1 VKPFNIGFQ
10 AAEDTPFMTLDSL
23 GCQEVDSASYSFQG
37 NERPDRGHIIF
48 QYTLLGEG
56 RVEIDGTTYWLPE
69 GTAFLVQVPSPH
81 RYYYDSASEQ
91 PWKFIWLNA
100 RGEDAQRIWDR
111 IIAQE
116 GPVVTLDE
124 HAEPIRA
131 YWKLYHRIV
140 TEQIRDPYILSV
152 LVYEWMLT
160 LLRSRSHATTNVQDS
175 PVILQ
180 AKQFMDTHYA
190 QPIVLEEIAASSQ
203 VSRHH
208 LCRIFQKIEHCSPFE
223 YLRRRRL
230 DAAVT
235 LLRQSDLPIHEVG
248 VQCGFE
254 SPSYFGKVFR
264 QHYNMSPTEYR
275 TKSVISG

>member
-10 AAEDTPFMTLDSL
+10 AAEDAPFMTLDSL

-48 QYTLLGEG
+48 QYTLSGEG

-69 GTAFLVQVPSPH
+69 GTAFLVQVPSLH
-81 RYYYDSASEQ
+81 HYYYDSASEQ

-100 RGEDAQRIWDR
+100 RGEDAQRLWDR

-124 HAEPIRA
+124 QAEPLRA

-140 TEQIRDPYILSV
+140 TEQIRDPYTLSV

-160 LLRSRSHATTNVQDS
+160 LLRPRSHATTSAQDS
-175 PVILQ
+175 PMIIQ
-180 AKQFMDTHYA
+180 AKRFMDDHFA
-190 QPIVLEEIAASSQ
+190 QPITLEEIAASSQ

-208 LCRIFQKIEHCSPFE
+208 LCRIFQKIEQCSPFE

-230 DAAVT
+230 EAAVT
-235 LLRQSDLPIHEVG
+235 LLRQSDLPI
-248 VQCGFE
+248 
-254 SPSYFGKVFR
+254 
-264 QHYNMSPTEYR
+264 
-275 TKSVISG
+275 I